1 MKFSDKFIRT
11 QLEWTKPLTQSATL
25 ETARSLQNKAGRI
38 LAFMT
43 RRDAVLSNEDFSGV
57 KGSFAIPRDEVRSGI
72 ILYIHGGGYVS
83 GGIEYARGFASVL
96 ASECGMRVAT
106 FEYRLAPENPYP
118 AQLEDALTVYKY
130 LLSSGY
136 SPETIL
142 FAGESAGGGLSY
154 ALALRLRE
162 LGMPLPAGIVAISPW
177 CDLTNSGKSYLDN
190 EKNDPSLT
198 KPLLDFYSKCFVGA
212 VTRERGERN
221 KDCKI
226 SDNPAFTELLRAPY
240 VSPLFAD
247 LSGMPKTLIFAGGD
261 EILLSDAEQIHE
273 RLCEAGVESQL
284 VVREEMWHAYHLYRL
299 KSADA
304 DFRLINSFIKKVF
317 PKDSERKLRWMGL
330 DNAAKI
336 YPAARTQSW
345 TNVFRL
351 SATLK
356 ENVNREILQSAL
368 DVTVRRF
375 PSIAVRLRR
384 GTFWY
389 YLEEIAKAPK
399 IIDERA
405 YPLVR
410 MPFDDIRSCAFR
422 VIVYKK
428 RIAVEFFHALTDGNG
443 GLIFLKTLVAEYL
456 SQKHGIKI
464 PAEHGV
470 LERLSPPT
478 EEELEDCFP
487 KYAGNFPAT
496 RREKDS
502 YRIMGEREESG
513 FCHLTTFIMKSGELL
528 DVAHK
533 YGVTVTAV
541 LTAALIKAGLELQR
555 EDCHRVRR
563 RRPVKVLIPCDL
575 RRIYRTK
582 TLRNFAL
589 YATPGIDARL
599 GEYSFGEL
607 CDIVYRQMGIEI
619 TPKNMA
625 ARIKTNVKDE
635 ENVLLK
641 LTPLFLKNI
650 VMKAVF
656 MMCGEKKSMLTL
668 SNLGAVKLPDKMREY
683 IDRMDFVLSV
693 QSDAPYNAGVI
704 SYGDKAYLSI
714 IRNIKEPRLE
724 MALYKE
730 LRAEGISVMAESN
743 GEPNTVT
750 NKSGKEQKIAD
761 GIP

>member
-1 MKFSDKFIRT
+1 MR
-11 QLEWTKPLTQSATL
+11 LKPLTQSATL
-25 ETARSLQNKAGRI
+25 ETSRSFQNKAGKI
-38 LAFMT
+38 LEFMT
-43 RRDAVLSNEDFSGV
+43 RRDAVLSSEDFSGV
-57 KGSFAIPRDEVRSGI
+57 RGALAIPRDEVRSGI

-118 AQLEDALTVYKY
+118 AQLDDALAVYKH
-130 LLSSGY
+130 LLASGY
-136 SPETIL
+136 SPETML
-142 FAGESAGGGLSY
+142 LAGESAGGGLSFS
-154 ALALRLRE
+154 LALRLRE
-162 LGMPLPAGIVAISPW
+162 LSLPLPAGIVAISPW
-177 CDLTNSGKSYLDN
+177 CDLTNSGKSYADN
-190 EKNDPSLT
+190 EKSDPSLT
-198 KPLLDFYSKCFVGA
+198 KPLLDFYSSCYVGA
-212 VTRERGERN
+212 VTRERGQRHG
-221 KDCKI
+221 DCKI
-226 SDNPAFTELLRAPY
+226 SDNPAYAQLLNTPY

-247 LSGMPKTLIFAGGD
+247 LSEMPKTLIFAGGD
-261 EILLSDAEQIHE
+261 EILLSDAQKMHE
-273 RLCEAGVESQL
+273 RLSEAGRDSQL
-284 VVREEMWHAYHLYRL
+284 VIREEMWHAYHLYRL
-299 KSADA
+299 KSADE
-304 DFRLINSFIKKVF
+304 DFRIINSFIKKVF
-317 PKDSERKLRWMGL
+317 PKSSERKLRWMGL

-336 YPAARTQSW
+336 YPAARTESW

-399 IIDERA
+399 ITDEKA
-405 YPLVR
+405 YPLAR

-422 VIVYKK
+422 VILYKK

-443 GLIFLKTLVAEYL
+443 GLIFLKSLLAEYL
-456 SQKHGIKI
+456 SQKHGVKI
-464 PAEHGV
+464 PTENGV
-470 LERLSPPT
+470 LDRLTPPT
-478 EEELEDCFP
+478 DEELEDCFP
-487 KYAGNFPAT
+487 KYAGKFPAS
-496 RREKDS
+496 RREKNS

-513 FCHLTTFIMKSGELL
+513 FCHLTTFIMKSEELL
-528 DVAHK
+528 GVAHK

-541 LTAALIKAGLELQR
+541 LTAALIKAGLALQQ
-555 EDCHRVRR
+555 EDCPRVKR

-575 RRIYRTK
+575 RRVYGTK

-599 GEYSFGEL
+599 GEYGFGEL
-607 CDIVYRQMGIEI
+607 CELVYRQMGLEI

-635 ENVLLK
+635 ENILLK
-641 LTPLFLKNI
+641 LTPLFLKNV

-668 SNLGAVKLPDKMREY
+668 SNLGAVKIPDEMREY

-693 QSDAPYNAGVI
+693 QSDAPYNAGII

-724 MALYKE
+724 SALYRE
-730 LRAEGISVMAESN
+730 LRREGISVMAESN
-743 GEPNTVT
+743 GEPNATAE
-750 NKSGKEQKIAD
+750 NK
-761 GIP
+761 